1 MLDPKKPHTRAK
13 HEILTYYLKAWFPI
27 LGSRFPRLIYVDGF
41 SGPGEYADG
50 GEGSPI
56 LALNAAKNY
65 FHGTVTSKLQE
76 IVFIFVEKDRNYFD
90 NLRRILG
97 SLDIP
102 AQFRVESRFGTFE
115 QNFEYV
121 LSEIRGPDGRSS
133 PSFVFL
139 DPFGVKGFPMDSI
152 KILARQPSVEVLINY
167 NYSALL
173 RWCTEFSKNSTILD
187 DLYGDSSWRQAL
199 DIADTK
205 ERGVFLFNEYR
216 NALTKIGLLGPSF
229 KMINKRNQRQYDLI
243 FGSKRALG
251 MRRMKE
257 AMWKVVPTGDF
268 SYFDLANP
276 NQLPLFDRSLDR
288 EYAQDLAD
296 IIHVNRKG
304 TTITKDELLQSEV
317 SVHPTAIDRH
327 LTQALKILE
336 LEPPRIAVKK
346 SDGSRRR
353 AGTYKDC
360 QISVL

>member
-27 LGSRFPRLIYVDGF
+27 LGSRFPRLVYVDGF

-152 KILARQPSVEVLINY
+152 KRLARQPSVEVLINY
-167 NYSALL
+167 KL
-173 RWCTEFSKNSTILD
+173 FSPPSMVQRVQQELHN
-187 DLYGDSSWRQAL
+187 
-199 DIADTK
+199 
-205 ERGVFLFNEYR
+205 
-216 NALTKIGLLGPSF
+216 LG
-229 KMINKRNQRQYDLI
+229 
-243 FGSKRALG
+243 
-251 MRRMKE
+251 
-257 AMWKVVPTGDF
+257 
-268 SYFDLANP
+268 
-276 NQLPLFDRSLDR
+276 
-288 EYAQDLAD
+288 
-296 IIHVNRKG
+296 
-304 TTITKDELLQSEV
+304 
-317 SVHPTAIDRH
+317 
-327 LTQALKILE
+327 
-336 LEPPRIAVKK
+336 
-346 SDGSRRR
+346 
-353 AGTYKDC
+353 
-360 QISVL
+360 

>member
-50 GEGSPI
+50 GEGSRAI

-65 FHGTVTSKLQE
+65 GIPWNSHFKVARDSA
-76 IVFIFVEKDRNYFD
+76 FIFVEKDRNYFD

-152 KILARQPSVEVLINY
+152 KILAIVSLLWKCLSTY
-167 NYSALL
+167 N
-173 RWCTEFSKNSTILD
+173 
-187 DLYGDSSWRQAL
+187 
-199 DIADTK
+199 
-205 ERGVFLFNEYR
+205 
-216 NALTKIGLLGPSF
+216 
-229 KMINKRNQRQYDLI
+229 
-243 FGSKRALG
+243 
-251 MRRMKE
+251 
-257 AMWKVVPTGDF
+257 
-268 SYFDLANP
+268 
-276 NQLPLFDRSLDR
+276 
-288 EYAQDLAD
+288 
-296 IIHVNRKG
+296 
-304 TTITKDELLQSEV
+304 
-317 SVHPTAIDRH
+317 
-327 LTQALKILE
+327 
-336 LEPPRIAVKK
+336 
-346 SDGSRRR
+346 
-353 AGTYKDC
+353 
-360 QISVL
+360 